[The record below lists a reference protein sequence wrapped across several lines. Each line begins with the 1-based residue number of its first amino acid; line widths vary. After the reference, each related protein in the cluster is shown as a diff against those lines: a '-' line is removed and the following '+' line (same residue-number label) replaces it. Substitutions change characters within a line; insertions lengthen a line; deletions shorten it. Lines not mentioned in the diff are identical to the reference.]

1 MPTVETFRF
10 RHQAYISH
18 RIWNAFDK
26 GEALFP
32 TDAAAELARRAES
45 LSEFTESQIERAWQ
59 RLTGWTAKTFS
70 VNQKAKIQESA
81 GIKMV
86 DAAPLDWNGLNV
98 ETSEDRLMEQFREIV
113 DRVRFRMAAY
123 G

>member
-1 MPTVETFRF
+1 
-10 RHQAYISH
+10 
-18 RIWNAFDK
+18 
-26 GEALFP
+26 
-32 TDAAAELARRAES
+32 
-45 LSEFTESQIERAWQ
+45 
-59 RLTGWTAKTFS
+59 
-70 VNQKAKIQESA
+70 
-81 GIKMV
+81 MV